1 VVTDRGDRQTPY
13 DDVVEFARGIGAPL
27 VTTEGLGH
35 RKILRDPAV
44 VRQIV
49 AFVADERVLEVSA

>member
-1 VVTDRGDRQTPY
+1 MVD
-13 DDVVEFARGIGAPL
+13 FAGSIGAPL

-44 VRQIV
+44 VQRV
-49 AFVADERVLEVSA
+49 VDFVGAESELGRTA